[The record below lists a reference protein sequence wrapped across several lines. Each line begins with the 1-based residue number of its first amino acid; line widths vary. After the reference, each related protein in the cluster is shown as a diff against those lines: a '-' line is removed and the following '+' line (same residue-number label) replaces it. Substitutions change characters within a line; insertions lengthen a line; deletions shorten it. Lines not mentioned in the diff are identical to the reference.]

1 MYINTT
7 TQQLQTESEIRA
19 ANPNTSYP
27 TPFGTPEG
35 YAYIFPAPQPSYDPV
50 TQRVQSATPELTGLG
65 HWEQRWSVVDFDAEQ
80 IAVNQ
85 AVKVEADKTA
95 IRAQIKQLES
105 EQLMPRATR
114 EFMLLTMEGM
124 ATPEQLAANFGYA
137 AVKAFDAQIEAL
149 RDQLV

>member
-1 MYINTT
+1 MIFYKEPQPNGDFKYFAFDESNEADIAQYIKPEWVRIDA
-7 TQQLQTESEIRA
+7 LPE
-19 ANPNTSYP
+19 PP
-27 TPFGTPEG
+27 TPD
-35 YAYIFPAPQPSYDPV
+35 PA
-50 TQRVQSATPELTGLG
+50 
-65 HWEQRWSVVDFDAEQ
+65 
-80 IAVNQ
+80 IA
-85 AVKVEADKTA
+85 AKDA